1 MRTRADDR
9 ASSRASPVL
18 AAGLAGI
25 AIVGLA
31 LWPPGAARSAAVCSL
46 TAPERCRDTNAL
58 AWSPGFQAAVRR
70 FVGSGVGDFN
80 GDKDAGLSVARAL
93 GGPPD
98 DPTRTPDGGWLF
110 SACEAH
116 DCPIKGALLLTPDH
130 RIRAAAL
137 FDFGCDAGACANEPR
152 LDLFLRN
159 TGDNAA
165 KSWLKDWAERTVSAD
180 LKAFPTV
187 AARRLS
193 GVAIFRAADGTPP
206 PRRPHRA

>member
-1 MRTRADDR
+1 
-9 ASSRASPVL
+9 
-18 AAGLAGI
+18 
-25 AIVGLA
+25 
-31 LWPPGAARSAAVCSL
+31 
-46 TAPERCRDTNAL
+46 
-58 AWSPGFQAAVRR
+58 
-70 FVGSGVGDFN
+70 VGDFN